1 MKTPQI
7 FAGIALLAFPQF
19 APAQTDLGPLN
30 LPTGT
35 VGMPWTENFELF
47 AGTVPPYMAL
57 TALEVATLTPDPEA
71 WCNIGQLAACMQPFS
86 GAYNLEMGLTPG
98 STNYHDVRNA
108 MVMAI
113 DPIGYSGPM
122 TMSAAFIDGGEE
134 ATAGVDGIWV
144 SNDGSNWYAVT
155 PDWGTF
161 VVPDNSWEYLDNIYL
176 DTTPVDTSVQFY
188 IAFVQQDN
196 FPYLDLDGVG
206 VDDISLPGVPPPPEL
221 TYTTLTAGQYSTLS
235 VTSGYPGRLCK
246 FLASRTGAGP
256 TFVQGVTLNLSQ
268 PILQIADV
276 ATDSIGT
283 ALYPLLVPA
292 SLSGTQVWLQ
302 AVILVP
308 GGPEISNSQTSTI
321 L

>member
-1 MKTPQI
+1 MKSPHVL
-7 FAGIALLAFPQF
+7 AGIALLAVPQL
-19 APAQTDLGPLN
+19 ATAQTDLGPLN

-47 AGTVPPYMAL
+47 AGAVPPYMAL
-57 TALEVATLTPDPEA
+57 TALDSATLTPDPEA
-71 WCNIGQLAACMQPFS
+71 WCNVGQLGPCMQPFS

-98 STNYHDVRNA
+98 STNYHNVRNA
-108 MVMAI
+108 MVMAV
-113 DPIGYSGPM
+113 DPVGYSGQM

-134 ATAGVDGIWV
+134 TNTVDGVWV

-155 PDWGTF
+155 ASWGTF
-161 VVPDNSWEYLDNIYL
+161 VVPDNAWEYLDNIYL
-176 DTTPVDTSVQFY
+176 DSTPVDTSVLFY
-188 IAFVQQDN
+188 IAFVQEDN
-196 FPYLDLDGVG
+196 FPYLDLDGIG

-221 TYTTLTAGQYSTLS
+221 TYSTLSGGQYSTLS

-256 TFVQGVTLNLSQ
+256 TVVQGVNLNLSQ
-268 PILQIADV
+268 PIIQIADV
-276 ATDSIGT
+276 PTDTIGT
-283 ALYPLLVPA
+283 ALHALLVPA

-308 GGPEISNSQTSTI
+308 GGAEVSNSQTSTV

>member
-1 MKTPQI
+1 MKSPHVL
-7 FAGIALLAFPQF
+7 AGIALLAVPQL
-19 APAQTDLGPLN
+19 ATAQTDLGPLN

-47 AGTVPPYMAL
+47 AGAVPPYMAL
-57 TALEVATLTPDPEA
+57 TALDSATLTPDPEA
-71 WCNIGQLAACMQPFS
+71 WCNVGQLGPCMQPFS

-98 STNYHDVRNA
+98 STNYHNVRNA
-108 MVMAI
+108 MVMAV
-113 DPIGYSGPM
+113 DPVGYSGQM

-134 ATAGVDGIWV
+134 TNTVDGVWV

-155 PDWGTF
+155 ASWGTF

-176 DTTPVDTSVQFY
+176 DSTPVDTSVLFY
-188 IAFVQQDN
+188 IAFVQEDN
-196 FPYLDLDGVG
+196 FPYLDLDGIG

-221 TYTTLTAGQYSTLS
+221 TYSTLSGGQYSTLS

-256 TFVQGVTLNLSQ
+256 TVVQGVNLNLSQ
-268 PILQIADV
+268 PIIQIADV
-276 ATDSIGT
+276 PTDSIGT
-283 ALYPLLVPA
+283 ALHALLVPA

-308 GGPEISNSQTSTI
+308 GGAEISNSQTSTV

>member
-1 MKTPQI
+1 MKSPQI
-7 FAGIALLAFPQF
+7 LAGIALLAFPQL
-19 APAQTDLGPLN
+19 ASAQMDLGPLN
-30 LPTGT
+30 LPTGS
-35 VGMPWTENFELF
+35 VGMPWAENFELF

-57 TALEVATLTPDPEA
+57 TALDANTLTPDPEA
-71 WCNIGQLAACMQPFS
+71 WCNIGQLGPCILPFG

-108 MVMAI
+108 MVLAV
-113 DPIGYSGPM
+113 DPVGYAGAM

-134 ATAGVDGIWV
+134 ATGGFDGIWV

-155 PDWGTF
+155 SDWGTF
-161 VVPDNSWEYLDNIYL
+161 IVPDNSWEYIDNILL
-176 DTTPVDTSVQFY
+176 DSTPVDTSVKFY

-196 FPYLDLDGVG
+196 FPYLDLDGIG
-206 VDDISLPGVPPPPEL
+206 VDDISLPGIPPPPEL
-221 TYTTLTAGQYSTLS
+221 TYSTLAGGQYSTLS

-246 FLASRTGAGP
+246 FLASRSGGGP
-256 TFVQGVTLNLSQ
+256 TLIQGFDLSLSQ
-268 PILQIADV
+268 PIIQIADV

-283 ALYPLLVPA
+283 ALHALLVPA

-308 GGPEISNSQTSTI
+308 GGAEISNSQTSTV